1 MRILTFLVLLVF
13 TSSIQAQG
21 FLDSIRRRVTDTVD
35 NAVDEVRSITNQEI
49 GDVNQD
55 VNESTDGLV
64 DEVIPE
70 VPPTVGSSS
79 AAILT
84 PGGTAS
90 AQPVSGDPGRLP
102 EPLSWGTPS
111 GNDLRA
117 IDQVIQG
124 LRLGMPEIYVDEILR
139 ERGYERSQL
148 HHYTRQQTTDDGR
161 LIRTQ
166 RIRYLTVEP
175 SSAFI
180 EELDDG
186 ELKDMVLAAQRL
198 VDANQQTASN
208 PEPGLRE
215 QRRTR
220 TSRTAG
226 QSVSGT
232 SAPRN
237 LQLVYVISYEQI
249 FNQEVMQFDLEAT
262 MEQVRATFG
271 PSTFPD
277 DQLRS
282 GMAFRTSPGTTLIYH
297 DASLLSPDYRTSLVE
312 SVPELRLGHTE
323 AVYNALRVPCGG
335 PENPW
340 GAPGGGGCL
349 TGWSDAFA
357 NDFQRQMELNR
368 AILSPY
374 MRIGAARSGAGIETR
389 LEWSYLQSERQMR
402 ESNAEKVA
410 RDNAPA
416 AELDF

>member
-13 TSSIQAQG
+13 TGSIQAQG

-84 PGGTAS
+84 PGSTAS
-90 AQPVSGDPGRLP
+90 TQPVSGDPGRLP
-102 EPLSWGTPS
+102 EPLFWGTPS

-186 ELKDMVLAAQRL
+186 ELKDMILAA
-198 VDANQQTASN
+198 
-208 PEPGLRE
+208 G
-215 QRRTR
+215 
-220 TSRTAG
+220 
-226 QSVSGT
+226 
-232 SAPRN
+232 PRN
-237 LQLVYVISYEQI
+237 QQLVYVISYEQI

-262 MEQVRATFG
+262 MTQVRATFG